1 MKKLAIIIMAAL
13 LALVICAAALAGD
26 QNARDLYDSAAKLL
40 FWTNNAT
47 VNVTAD
53 FSLDGEW
60 FKTAEV
66 TLKQDQNRSLHRL
79 FLRSPKA
86 DGTERKNGYT
96 VVINDEKLFLMEVFT
111 PGVYRSGTT
120 TERDSILRRSAESGL
135 MLQLGYAL
143 AGQADTLLGSGAL
156 TKEADGSYSLK
167 LSGEIPLIVDAAA
180 GQFFRFAAKRYFD
193 VDFDTIDANDYVKM
207 DSYTTTSAGLISV
220 TRDVSVREIAVT
232 LKTDAEGRLQHAEGT
247 AGFYISTMADGVR
260 QLDITFKADVS
271 DVGST
276 VLKKFDPADYNVVRA
291 EDDGIF
297 FSEYGEEV
305 SEEETSYG
313 ETLPE
318 NGALIDSIEMKAM
331 EIWAETGYNT
341 VSTTSV
347 GCQMLQDCY
356 EVSLQGGYDET
367 LKSYFRWDGEFM
379 SIVAEPNAWQQ
390 AGVDEYNYDAKP
402 DAQTDSRAK
411 EFLKEFLAKANPE
424 LAAAVQDL
432 KMEWSYEA
440 GGAIFAQYHEEPMN
454 ADGNGVL
461 FVIRTSPE
469 MRIEY
474 YSSVSN
480 G

>member
-193 VDFDTIDANDYVKM
+193 VDFDRIDANDYVKM
-207 DSYTTTSAGLISV
+207 NSYTTTSARGGHRRL
-220 TRDVSVREIAVT
+220 
-232 LKTDAEGRLQHAEGT
+232 LYQHEGRRRPPAGHHFQGGRFRRRQHG
-247 AGFYISTMADGVR
+247 
-260 QLDITFKADVS
+260 
-271 DVGST
+271 
-276 VLKKFDPADYNVVRA
+276 P
-291 EDDGIF
+291 
-297 FSEYGEEV
+297 EEV
-305 SEEETSYG
+305 RSRG
-313 ETLPE
+313 
-318 NGALIDSIEMKAM
+318 
-331 EIWAETGYNT
+331 
-341 VSTTSV
+341 
-347 GCQMLQDCY
+347 LQRGPR
-356 EVSLQGGYDET
+356 GG
-367 LKSYFRWDGEFM
+367 R
-379 SIVAEPNAWQQ
+379 
-390 AGVDEYNYDAKP
+390 
-402 DAQTDSRAK
+402 R
-411 EFLKEFLAKANPE
+411 
-424 LAAAVQDL
+424 DL
-432 KMEWSYEA
+432 LFGIRR
-440 GGAIFAQYHEEPMN
+440 GG
-454 ADGNGVL
+454 L
-461 FVIRTSPE
+461 
-469 MRIEY
+469 
-474 YSSVSN
+474 
-480 G
+480 